1 MSFQMTIL
9 SCAVKA
15 EAKVRSQ
22 SRANVRIGRDCLG
35 REGLPCFA
43 HDRWPDF
50 ASRATAGVII
60 GKDAGGRGEGRRD
73 FAGGSGAAVR
83 ES

>member
-50 ASRATAGVII
+50 ASRAA
-60 GKDAGGRGEGRRD
+60 AGGFVGADARGGGEGRREC
-73 FAGGSGAAVR
+73 AGGAGAAVR
-83 ES
+83 QP